1 MVTAAAAP
9 DLGLA
14 DVTTDAGHRHIVPA
28 LQGFFCATRL
38 VSVNQFFVFV
48 CLFDGLRARASAYM
62 CVCVCVCVFLS
73 SLLDSYSLPSYCL
86 SFNNNNNN
94 NNEEDFKSAH
104 LRHKV
109 GAQGAGLK

>member
-1 MVTAAAAP
+1 MVTAAAP
-9 DLGLA
+9 EDLGRA
-14 DVTTDAGHRHIVPA
+14 DVTDDAGHQYIVPA

-38 VSVNQFFVFV
+38 VSVNHFVLFCV
-48 CLFDGLRARASAYM
+48 CECVCQCV

-94 NNEEDFKSAH
+94 NKEDF
-104 LRHKV
+104 
-109 GAQGAGLK
+109 